1 MRFGGESAIVRG
13 ACFTCLAI
21 AVGIA
26 SGCGASAAKTVSSN
40 TANAVAVVV
49 TSPTSGSVIAADNV
63 TIRGTVT
70 PANAIVQ
77 IQGKPAAVGN
87 GVFTGTAAL
96 HGGTTTID
104 VIGSAPGAA
113 PDATKL
119 AITRQSAKGQSRTV
133 TTQTVTVP
141 QTQPVQPPADE
152 AERAFFAP
160 SGNVSC
166 AIQGDGARCSVATAN
181 LTFVLPP
188 GGGAAFTVQELQLSR
203 ASGYEAPFGSE
214 ESNGAVVC
222 SIPPSDVPS
231 GITCRDSATG
241 HGFEASRVPS
251 RRKTF

>member
-1 MRFGGESAIVRG
+1 M
-13 ACFTCLAI
+13 
-21 AVGIA
+21 
-26 SGCGASAAKTVSSN
+26 
-40 TANAVAVVV
+40 
-49 TSPTSGSVIAADNV
+49 

-70 PANAIVQ
+70 PANAVGQ

-104 VIGSAPGAA
+104 VIGSAPGAT

-119 AITRQSAKGQSRTV
+119 AITRQSAKGPSRAV
-133 TTQTVTVP
+133 ATQTVTVP
-141 QTQPVQPPADE
+141 ETQPAQPSTDGK
-152 AERAFFAP
+152 ERAFFAP

-166 AIQGDGARCSVATAN
+166 AIQGDGARCSVATAD

-188 GGGAAFTVQELQLSR
+188 GGGTAFTVPELQLAR

-222 SIPPSDVPS
+222 SIPPSNVPS

-251 RRKTF
+251 RQKTF